1 MKGIIY
7 TGEVITDH
15 KLLAMLPKDLQTFLR
30 QHNGVVAYFGGLH
43 IRGCCVE
50 PGWHSLR
57 DAWQGEQALQK
68 TYDTVL
74 KNDIPFAQDCVG
86 NQFLLRQGEVVF
98 LDTETGEIAPLEV
111 DFKHFLIGA
120 DKFPVDALGLEPL
133 RRWQQQGGGLAPGQ
147 LLHVYPP
154 VCIAAD
160 TDKATVAPVAAPK
173 RLAFLADL
181 YRQIK
186 HLPDGQAL
194 TIKPLQD

>member
-7 TGEVITDH
+7 TGAALTDKELLIT
-15 KLLAMLPKDLQTFLR
+15 LPQELQAFLR

-43 IRGCCVE
+43 IRGCCAE
-50 PGWHSLR
+50 PAWHSLR
-57 DAWQGEQALQK
+57 AVWHGEQALYK

-74 KNDIPFAQDCVG
+74 TTDIPFAQDCVG

-120 DKFPVDALGLEPL
+120 EKYPVDALELEPL
-133 RRWQQQGGGLAPGQ
+133 RRWQQQGGTLTPGQ

-154 VCIAAD
+154 VCIAAA
-160 TDKATVAPVAAPK
+160 TDKATLAPVAGPK
-173 RLAFLADL
+173 RLAFLAGL
-181 YRQIK
+181 YQQIK